1 MVDVL
6 LSRGAP
12 GHAPLPGAPPV
23 DIYFSNPDLLWA
35 NEFSTPRFGQGA
47 FAACLE
53 ALYARVAAPGEPLQ
67 AYHFGKP
74 NPEPY
79 RLAEQLL
86 LGQAAQLGMPGA
98 AALAA
103 KATTAAVAA
112 KPAGSRGSS
121 GDQQQQQKAGEQQ
134 QERQQQQ
141 ALPFSAIYAVGD
153 NPAADV
159 RGANAAGAPWVSVLV
174 KTGVADRDCSVDSAQ
189 ASTPALPA
197 HALYAYCQCES
208 A

>member
-1 MVDVL
+1 M
-6 LSRGAP
+6 AP
-12 GHAPLPGAPPV
+12 
-23 DIYFSNPDLLWA
+23 
-35 NEFSTPRFGQGA
+35 
-47 FAACLE
+47 
-53 ALYARVAAPGEPLQ
+53 PGEPLQ
-67 AYHFGKP
+67 AHHFGKP

-86 LGQAAQLGMPGA
+86 LGQAAQLGVPGA

-103 KATTAAVAA
+103 EAAAA
-112 KPAGSRGSS
+112 EAEKPARSGGSG
-121 GDQQQQQKAGEQQ
+121 GGQQQQQQKAEEQQ
-134 QERQQQQ
+134 QMRQQQ
-141 ALPFSAIYAVGD
+141 LPFSAIYAVGD